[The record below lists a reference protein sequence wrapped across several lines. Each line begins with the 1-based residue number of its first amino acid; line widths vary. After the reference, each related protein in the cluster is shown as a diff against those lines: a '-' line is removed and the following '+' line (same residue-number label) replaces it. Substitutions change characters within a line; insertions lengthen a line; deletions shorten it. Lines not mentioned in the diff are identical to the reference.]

1 MAMVQKKNV
10 EDLNVAGKKVIVR
23 VDFNVPLD
31 KTTNEI
37 TDDKRIKGALPT
49 IKYLV
54 ENNAKVIL
62 VSHLGRPKNGPEAKF
77 SMKPAADRLAEL
89 IGKPVVLASDV
100 IGEDAKSKAA
110 ALKEG
115 EILMLENVRFHKE
128 ETKNDPKFAAEL
140 ASMAD
145 LYVNDAFGTAHRAH
159 ASTAGLANFLPSA
172 SGYLIQKEL
181 DFIGG
186 ALANPKRPFV
196 AILGGSKVSDKI
208 GVISNLIDKADTIII
223 GGGMAYT
230 FAAAKGASIGT
241 SLCEPDKFD
250 LANELVAKAEAKGV
264 KLLLPVDTVCADA
277 FAEDATSQ
285 IVESGK
291 IPDGWMG
298 LDIGPKSIEMF
309 SAEIANAKTII
320 WNGPAGVFEFDKF
333 ATGTRALAKAIADS
347 DAVSIIGGGDSAAA
361 IEKLGFAEKVSH
373 ISTGGGASLEFIE
386 GKVLPGI
393 DCLQDKEIGRTFAAG
408 NWKMN
413 CGCPDD
419 AAKLINELKPL
430 VKDATSTIALGV
442 PFLAIPAALEAAAY
456 SNIKIAAQNCHF
468 EEKGAFTGE
477 ISPLWLAKMGVT
489 YVIIGHSERRE
500 YFAETDETVNKKA
513 KAALSYGLKPIIC
526 CGESLAQ
533 REANETFDWIKGQII
548 GAFKDIPAEKLC
560 QITIAYEPIWAIGT
574 GKTASDEQAQEV
586 CAFIRGVIAEL
597 YCDKCAAAMTIQ
609 YGGSVNA
616 KTAAG
621 LFSQKDING
630 GLVGGASLKAED
642 FSIIALA

>member
-77 SMKPAADRLAEL
+77 SMKPAADRLADL

-277 FAEDATSQ
+277 FAEDANSQ
-285 IVESGK
+285 VVESGK

-298 LDIGPKSIEMF
+298 LDIGPKSIELF

-347 DAVSIIGGGDSAAA
+347 DAISIIGGGDSAAA

>member
-1 MAMVQKKNV
+1 
-10 EDLNVAGKKVIVR
+10 
-23 VDFNVPLD
+23 
-31 KTTNEI
+31 
-37 TDDKRIKGALPT
+37 
-49 IKYLV
+49 
-54 ENNAKVIL
+54 
-62 VSHLGRPKNGPEAKF
+62 
-77 SMKPAADRLAEL
+77 
-89 IGKPVVLASDV
+89 
-100 IGEDAKSKAA
+100 
-110 ALKEG
+110 
-115 EILMLENVRFHKE
+115 
-128 ETKNDPKFAAEL
+128 
-140 ASMAD
+140 MAD

-277 FAEDATSQ
+277 FAEDANSQ
-285 IVESGK
+285 VVESGK

-298 LDIGPKSIEMF
+298 LDIGPKSIELF

-347 DAVSIIGGGDSAAA
+347 DAISIIGGGDSAAA